1 MKRRRRSGSS
11 EGGTSRRRRRRGGG
25 TKGGADGSPRASRS
39 RRAPAPAP
47 APAAAADAAE
57 AGPEAQTVRVV
68 DPTHELL
75 SRVRAPESRVPW
87 TLVGLAVV
95 AALWIPVF
103 ANLATDPVRPAEA
116 RWVEDALAPAGQHSA
131 GSAFALALTRT
142 AWKLQGADVSTN
154 RLDSPRARRAVRF
167 PFAVAGLAATAIFF
181 VLARLMVGPA
191 AAVLAVA
198 LLAASEPWTRA
209 GASAWPLVI
218 GEMMVLLGVLWAM
231 ALQARHRE
239 VGVAGITASRVG
251 IAGVFLGLGILLT
264 PAAFATFVATVMVWL
279 LVGIRRSRADA
290 TTLQVGSPARL
301 VAAALFGFVL
311 FLGASLAAVYAAA
324 WLDAM
329 HETVRVA
336 RARGRDRR
344 PSACR
349 RGPAPRT

>member
-87 TLVGLAVV
+87 MLVG
-95 AALWIPVF
+95 
-103 ANLATDPVRPAEA
+103 
-116 RWVEDALAPAGQHSA
+116 VEDALAPAGQHSA

-311 FLGASLAAVYAAA
+311 FLGASLAGSRRRSRTAKRWRAAS
-324 WLDAM
+324 
-329 HETVRVA
+329 TS
-336 RARGRDRR
+336 GRSSTR
-344 PSACR
+344 PFCR
-349 RGPAPRT
+349 RAPPRTRCWWWRSRRFS